1 MEKFSSIPNF
11 NKGKIEDLIEPVK
24 HDPNFLQNLK
34 KNNIQNLVSL
44 IVDKSPQEI
53 IITIKRFEYDKEK
66 EKEKEKKIRTYYQL
80 KPNEILTDEQI
91 NNYLYREAIGQI
103 TSPSEN
109 PSNENKL
116 PISLILGGGLLLI
129 ALSVIVIIR
138 IRLNK
143 LKIKRK

>member
-1 MEKFSSIPNF
+1 
-11 NKGKIEDLIEPVK
+11 
-24 HDPNFLQNLK
+24 
-34 KNNIQNLVSL
+34 
-44 IVDKSPQEI
+44 VDKSPQEI

-66 EKEKEKKIRTYYQL
+66 EKKIRVYYQL
-80 KPNEILTDEQI
+80 KPNEELTDEQI
-91 NNYLYREAIGQI
+91 NSYLYREAIGQI

-116 PISLILGGGLLLI
+116 PIPLILGGGLLLI

-138 IRLNK
+138 IKLNK